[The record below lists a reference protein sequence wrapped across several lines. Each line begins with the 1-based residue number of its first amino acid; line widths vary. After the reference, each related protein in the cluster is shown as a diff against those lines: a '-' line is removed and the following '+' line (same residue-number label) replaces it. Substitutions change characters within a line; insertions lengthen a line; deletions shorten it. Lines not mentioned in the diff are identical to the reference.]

1 VSEPVRVLIV
11 DDHPIVRQGIRA
23 VLEDEGFNIVGEAGS
38 GDEAVAQLGSR
49 CPTDVPEVVLIDLVM
64 PGLPAIEAIR
74 RIRQASPSTQ
84 VLVLTTFLE
93 DRQVQE
99 ALEAGA
105 IGFLLK
111 DVLKGDLARAIHEAR
126 QGRPWLHPEAQRLLM
141 RRVTSRPAAAPHAAL
156 TPRERAVL
164 ELIGRGRSNKQ
175 IAAALHLSE
184 GTVKGYTSLIFDKLG
199 VADRTQAALYAVRHG
214 LVPGGDR

>member
-1 VSEPVRVLIV
+1 MNEPVRVLIV

-23 VLEDEGFNIVGEAGS
+23 VLEDEGFHILGEAGS
-38 GDEAVAQLGSR
+38 GDEALARLGSR

-105 IGFLLK
+105 IGFLR
-111 DVLKGDLARAIHEAR
+111 LASGAGSNWPLADSVNWVDITDMGCQ
-126 QGRPWLHPEAQRLLM
+126 QGRR
-141 RRVTSRPAAAPHAAL
+141 
-156 TPRERAVL
+156 
-164 ELIGRGRSNKQ
+164 
-175 IAAALHLSE
+175 
-184 GTVKGYTSLIFDKLG
+184 
-199 VADRTQAALYAVRHG
+199 
-214 LVPGGDR
+214 